1 MTTDV
6 TRLTTLSVLL
16 FAGAALLFAS
26 PRAATARPRA
36 REKAASVVLGR
47 EFTLRAGQRAALKGA
62 GLRVRFDTVAG
73 DSRCPAGVTC
83 VWAGNAEVLVEAESG
98 GRRAVLKLNTHGG
111 ADLPKEARHGRYTV
125 VLVALKPSPRPSG
138 KVRAADYAATLL
150 IRRE

>member
-16 FAGAALLFAS
+16 FAGAALLFVF
-26 PRAATARPRA
+26 PCAATARQ
-36 REKAASVVLGR
+36 REKTTNVGLGR
-47 EFTLRAGQRAALKGA
+47 EFTLRAGQRAVLNGA
-62 GLRVRFDTVAG
+62 GLRVRFDSVAN

-111 ADLPKEARHGRYTV
+111 PDLPKEARHGRYVV

-138 KVRAADYAATLL
+138 RVKAADYAATLL